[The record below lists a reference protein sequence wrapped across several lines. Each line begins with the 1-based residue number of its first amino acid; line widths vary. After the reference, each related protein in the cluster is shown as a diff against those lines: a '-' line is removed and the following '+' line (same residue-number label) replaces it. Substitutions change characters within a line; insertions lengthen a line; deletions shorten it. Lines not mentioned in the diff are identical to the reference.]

1 MKIWLALSLQYRATL
16 ASTIFSQLLRMTG
29 SVTSNLNPFSKF
41 SNQCNHSKISMDGSR
56 SWAVNKFSRILTQLQ
71 VWWTCTTSI
80 LIPIHRMTNI
90 MLSTQWLVL
99 EVNKKKWSNSKRP
112 TCRCNKCKWCS
123 NSKCSNNKCSSLI
136 QVVSRP
142 NSSTARCS
150 RCSSSNSSNTKG
162 LECKTNIKCNN
173 SNSHSGQ
180 HSSNLALRMRRDS
193 RRPTQEA
200 LAISARSSLHLK
212 TTIRQMPVNTT
223 MDWSILAQ
231 DNKRKL
237 LLEED
242 SPRRMQALP
251 HSRI

>member
-1 MKIWLALSLQYRATL
+1 MKIWLALSLQCRATL

-56 SWAVNKFSRILTQLQ
+56 SWAGNKFSRILTQLQ

-90 MLSTQWLVL
+90 MLSTQWLAL

-150 RCSSSNSSNTKG
+150 RCNSSSNTKDSA
-162 LECKTNIKCNN
+162 CNRN
-173 SNSHSGQ
+173 SSSSKWCNSSNSHNGK
-180 HSSNLALRMRRDS
+180 HSSNNRALQIPDF
-193 RRPTQEA
+193 RPIQEA
-200 LAISARSSLHLK
+200 LVISARSNLRPK
-212 TTIRQMPVNTT
+212 TTISQRLDNTT
-223 MDWSILAQ
+223 MDW
-231 DNKRKL
+231 
-237 LLEED
+237 
-242 SPRRMQALP
+242 
-251 HSRI
+251 